1 MVIAVVGVSRA
12 EQVLD
17 RRIVLGLLIGVADQQ
32 ADGTAGG
39 LAFEHPGEDLDL
51 VGFLALGGVA
61 AGARL
66 APVQVTLQV
75 LQRQFQARRAAVDNG
90 DQRRT
95 MAFARGGDSEQLA
108 VGIAGH
114 AGSSV
119 KSAEITQSG
128 LARAP
133 VYAGYPTS
141 SSSNLLPVTE
151 SNRHLIHDG
160 AMMLRVLLLSL
171 SLFTGLVHAAVL
183 QRPVSLDTGHGEL
196 YGSLLLPKSEQPVPV
211 VLIIS
216 GSGPTDRDGNNPDG
230 GRNDSLKRLAWVLAK
245 HNIAS
250 VRYDKR
256 GVAASLA
263 ATPDERNLTLD
274 AYVADA
280 VAWGNKLKADPRL
293 GQLIVLGH
301 SEGALI
307 ATLAA
312 PQLNAAG
319 VISISGTARPVDQ
332 ILRQQLSY
340 RLPPALMLR
349 SNELLDSLKAGKVD
363 PDVPPALQ
371 VIFRPSVQPYLI
383 TLFREDPAAAFA
395 RLKMP
400 ALIIQGSND
409 IQVSVDDA
417 RVLKA
422 AKPDAQLALIEGM
435 NHVMRIVPNDLK
447 RQLAS
452 YKDPQLPL
460 AAELGSAII
469 DFIDGLHTR

>member
-1 MVIAVVGVSRA
+1 
-12 EQVLD
+12 
-17 RRIVLGLLIGVADQQ
+17 
-32 ADGTAGG
+32 
-39 LAFEHPGEDLDL
+39 
-51 VGFLALGGVA
+51 
-61 AGARL
+61 
-66 APVQVTLQV
+66 
-75 LQRQFQARRAAVDNG
+75 
-90 DQRRT
+90 
-95 MAFARGGDSEQLA
+95 
-108 VGIAGH
+108 
-114 AGSSV
+114 
-119 KSAEITQSG
+119 
-128 LARAP
+128 
-133 VYAGYPTS
+133 
-141 SSSNLLPVTE
+141 
-151 SNRHLIHDG
+151 
-160 AMMLRVLLLSL
+160 MMLRVLLLSL
-171 SLFTGLVHAAVL
+171 SLFTGLVNATVL

-196 YGSLLLPKSEQPVPV
+196 YGSMLLPKSAQPVPV

-280 VAWGNKLKADPRL
+280 VAWSKQLKADTRL

-307 ATLAA
+307 ASLAA
-312 PQLNAAG
+312 AQLDAAG

-332 ILRQQLSY
+332 VLRQQLSY
-340 RLPPALMLR
+340 RLPPALMVR
-349 SNELLDSLKAGKVD
+349 SNELLDSLKAGQVD
-363 PDVPPALQ
+363 NDVPPALQ

-422 AKPDAQLALIEGM
+422 AKPDAQLTLIDGM
-435 NHVMRIVPNDLK
+435 NHVLRIVPNDLK

-460 AAELGSAII
+460 AAELGRSII
-469 DFIDGLHTR
+469 SFIDGLHTR

>member
-1 MVIAVVGVSRA
+1 
-12 EQVLD
+12 
-17 RRIVLGLLIGVADQQ
+17 
-32 ADGTAGG
+32 
-39 LAFEHPGEDLDL
+39 
-51 VGFLALGGVA
+51 
-61 AGARL
+61 
-66 APVQVTLQV
+66 
-75 LQRQFQARRAAVDNG
+75 
-90 DQRRT
+90 
-95 MAFARGGDSEQLA
+95 
-108 VGIAGH
+108 
-114 AGSSV
+114 
-119 KSAEITQSG
+119 
-128 LARAP
+128 
-133 VYAGYPTS
+133 
-141 SSSNLLPVTE
+141 
-151 SNRHLIHDG
+151 
-160 AMMLRVLLLSL
+160 MMLRVLLLSL
-171 SLFTGLVHAAVL
+171 SLFTGLVNAAVL

-196 YGSLLLPKSEQPVPV
+196 YGSMLLPKSAQPVPV

-280 VAWGNKLKADPRL
+280 VAWGKQLKADPRL

-307 ATLAA
+307 ASLAA
-312 PQLNAAG
+312 PQLDAAG

-332 ILRQQLSY
+332 VLRQQLSY
-340 RLPPALMLR
+340 RLPPALMVR
-349 SNELLDSLKAGKVD
+349 SNELLDSLRAGQVD
-363 PDVPPALQ
+363 NDVPPALQ

-395 RLKMP
+395 RLKIP

-422 AKPDAQLALIEGM
+422 AKPDAQLTLIDGM
-435 NHVMRIVPNDLK
+435 NHVLRIVPNDLK

-460 AAELGSAII
+460 AAELGRSII
-469 DFIDGLHTR
+469 SFIDGLHTR